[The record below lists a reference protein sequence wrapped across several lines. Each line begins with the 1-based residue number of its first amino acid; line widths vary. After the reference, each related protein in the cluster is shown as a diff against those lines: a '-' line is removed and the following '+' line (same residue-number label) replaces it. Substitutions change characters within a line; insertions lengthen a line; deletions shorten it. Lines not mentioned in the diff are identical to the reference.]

1 MATGLSRALSRTRA
15 GYSLLEVMVV
25 VAILGVAATLSG
37 PSIARMISAQQAQQ
51 VVRGLATEFGAIRS
65 DAFIG
70 SVAYDADALRQR
82 LSDATPQGWLVDVE
96 ESVSLSANGYCTSGS
111 IQLRDATLR
120 QWLLEVSEGNCE
132 LISERARTEAGL

>member
-1 MATGLSRALSRTRA
+1 MATGLLRALSRTRA
-15 GYSLLEVMVV
+15 GYSLLEVIVV

-82 LSDATPQGWLVDVE
+82 LSDAAPQGWVVDVE
-96 ESVSLSANGYCTSGS
+96 ESVSLSASGYCSPGLVQIISPAGRSWALFVAEGDCALGS
-111 IQLRDATLR
+111 AP
-120 QWLLEVSEGNCE
+120 
-132 LISERARTEAGL
+132 